1 MPLVSGENDDKK
13 MTMAMTMLM
22 VMRMNMVSSRVDDQ
36 DVRV

>member
-22 VMRMNMVSSRVDDQ
+22 VTRMNMVSPCVDDQ
-36 DVRV
+36 DVRL